1 MDFDDTPE
9 EAAYR
14 AEVRAWLD
22 AHAPL
27 RATSQA
33 AAIGTG
39 QAGSGTGGRGGRA
52 ARGHVAD
59 DEAQAAHVKSCRRWQ
74 RTLYD
79 NGWAGIT
86 WPKEFG
92 GRGGTAMQQIIFGQE
107 QARYEVSSG
116 ALSVGL
122 GMVGPT
128 LMTWGTPEQRDRF
141 IEPMLRG
148 DEMWCQLFS
157 EPGAGS
163 DLPSLITRAEG
174 DGDVYVV
181 NGQKVWTTMAQ
192 YSDWAILLARTDLR
206 TPGRQGISYLLVD
219 MRSPGMDVRP
229 LRQMTG
235 VAHFNEV
242 FLTDVRIPVENLVG
256 AEGQGWQVARTTLAS
271 ERMLIGGGSGT
282 SFDDVAALAR
292 ATGGVGDAVLRQRV
306 AEAYV
311 GYELLRF
318 LGLRVQTA
326 ISQGRA
332 PGAEAS
338 LLKLAMS
345 RQSARLGDLGLA
357 LLGPAGLAAPTGTGS
372 DTGTEME
379 MESGMGSGISRSDQA
394 ALTGFWQDRFLGQW
408 STRIGGGTDEI
419 QRNQIAER
427 VLGLPREPV

>member
-9 EAAYR
+9 EAAFR

-27 RATSQA
+27 RATSHA
-33 AAIGTG
+33 DGARRG
-39 QAGSGTGGRGGRA
+39 AGV
-52 ARGHVAD
+52 ARTHVAD
-59 DEAQAAHVKSCRRWQ
+59 DDAQAVHVVACRRWQ

-92 GRGGTAMQQIIFGQE
+92 GRGGSPIEQMIFGQE

-116 ALSVGL
+116 ALSIGL

-128 LMTWGTPEQRDRF
+128 LMAWGRPDQQDRF

-163 DLPSLITRAEG
+163 DLPSLITRAER

-192 YSDWAILLARTDLR
+192 YSDWAILLVRTDR
-206 TPGRQGISYLLVD
+206 QTPGRRGISYLLVD
-219 MRSPGMDVRP
+219 MRSPGIDVRP

-242 FLTDVRIPVENLVG
+242 FLSDVRVPVENLVG
-256 AEGQGWQVARTTLAS
+256 AEGEGWPVARTTLAS
-271 ERMLIGGGSGT
+271 ERMLIGGGAGT
-282 SFDDVAALAR
+282 TFADVAALAR
-292 ATGGVGDAVLRQRV
+292 ATGGAGDAVLRQQV
-306 AEAYV
+306 ADVYI

-345 RQSARLGDLGLA
+345 LQSARLGDVGLA
-357 LLGPAGLAAPTGTGS
+357 LLGPAGLATGPAGTGA
-372 DTGTEME
+372 
-379 MESGMGSGISRSDQA
+379 SGSDQA

-408 STRIGGGTDEI
+408 STRIGGGTDQI

-427 VLGLPREPV
+427 VLGLPREPA

>member
-9 EAAYR
+9 EAAFR
-14 AEVRAWLD
+14 AEVRAWLE

-33 AAIGTG
+33 AGTA
-39 QAGSGTGGRGGRA
+39 AGGGGRA
-52 ARGHVAD
+52 ARAHVAD
-59 DEAQAAHVKSCRRWQ
+59 DEAQATHVQACRRWQ

-79 NGWAGIT
+79 SGWAGIT

-92 GRGGTAMQQIIFGQE
+92 GRGGTPMEGMIFGQE
-107 QARYEVSSG
+107 QARYEVSAG
-116 ALSVGL
+116 ALSIGL

-128 LMTWGTPEQRDRF
+128 LMTWGSPEQQDRF

-148 DEMWCQLFS
+148 EEVWCQLFS

-163 DLPSLITRAEG
+163 DLPSLITRAER

-192 YSDWAILLARTDLR
+192 YSDWAILLARTDR
-206 TPGRQGISYLLVD
+206 EIPGRRGISYLLVD
-219 MRSPGMDVRP
+219 MRSPGVEVRP

-242 FLTDVRIPVENLVG
+242 FLSDVRVPAENLVG
-256 AEGQGWQVARTTLAS
+256 AEGEGWKVARTTLSS
-271 ERMLIGGGSGT
+271 ERMMIGGGSGT

-292 ATGGVGDAVLRQRV
+292 ATGGVGDAVRRQQV
-306 AEAYV
+306 AEVYV

-326 ISQGRA
+326 VSQGRA

-345 RQSARLGDLGLA
+345 RQSARLGDIGLA
-357 LLGPAGLAAPTGTGS
+357 LLGPAGLASGTGTATGTG
-372 DTGTEME
+372 TA
-379 MESGMGSGISRSDQA
+379 MGR
-394 ALTGFWQDRFLGQW
+394 RR
-408 STRIGGGTDEI
+408 TR
-419 QRNQIAER
+419 RR
-427 VLGLPREPV
+427 

>member
-14 AEVRAWLD
+14 TEVRAWLD
-22 AHAPL
+22 AHATL
-27 RATSQA
+27 RSRHNRRPAPAPAPA
-33 AAIGTG
+33 A
-39 QAGSGTGGRGGRA
+39 GGRGGGHA
-52 ARGHVAD
+52 ARAHVAD
-59 DEAQAAHVKSCRRWQ
+59 DEAQAAHVLTCRRWQ

-79 NGWAGIT
+79 SGWAGIT

-92 GRGGTAMQQIIFGQE
+92 GRGGSAMDQIIFGQE
-107 QARYEVSSG
+107 QARYEVSTG
-116 ALSVGL
+116 ALSIGL

-128 LMTWGTPEQRDRF
+128 LMTWGTPDQQDRF

-163 DLPSLITRAEG
+163 DLPSLITRAER

-192 YSDWAILLARTDLR
+192 YSDWAILLVRTNR
-206 TPGRQGISYLLVD
+206 EEPGRRGISYLLVD
-219 MRSPGMDVRP
+219 MRSPGVDVRP

-242 FLTDVRIPVENLVG
+242 FLSDVRIPVENLVG
-256 AEGQGWQVARTTLAS
+256 AEGEGWRVARTTLMS
-271 ERMLIGGGSGT
+271 ERMLIGGGAGT

-292 ATGGVGDAVLRQRV
+292 ATDRMDDAVLRQQV

-326 ISQGRA
+326 LSQGRA

-357 LLGPAGLAAPTGTGS
+357 LLGPAGLATWNGKAGS
-372 DTGTEME
+372 DQE
-379 MESGMGSGISRSDQA
+379 

-427 VLGLPREPV
+427 VLGLPREPA